1 MLTLCVKLRIYSHSS
16 VTLRCL
22 PTSVKSHSKRNE
34 LNTIAIHKPLSIC
47 VLFVFSLGKQ
57 ILIAC
62 SLLFFASSKP
72 TILFTLQRKPYL
84 EIYCQF
90 SYGFL
95 ATCVYNT
102 IVIIACCYFA
112 FRARQV
118 PSNYNESKFI
128 AISVYSTV
136 IVCLA
141 AVPVYSTAIDVA
153 QKILTLIVAL
163 LFNTYLTLACLYL
176 PKIYAIHFAGEEA
189 QQTWRTQ
196 FESSAAANERPA
208 TEMTQAPAKTTT
220 TS

>member
-1 MLTLCVKLRIYSHSS
+1 MEIDLC
-16 VTLRCL
+16 
-22 PTSVKSHSKRNE
+22 
-34 LNTIAIHKPLSIC
+34 NTN
-47 VLFVFSLGKQ
+47 FVIFFGKQ
-57 ILIAC
+57 VLLAC
-62 SLLFFASSKP
+62 STIFFASSKP
-72 TILFTLQRKPYL
+72 TILFPLHRQPYL

-95 ATCVYNT
+95 ATCAYNT
-102 IVIIACCYFA
+102 IVIMACCYFA

-176 PKIYAIHFAGEEA
+176 PKIYAIHFAGEKA
-189 QQTWRTQ
+189 QKTWRTQ
-196 FESSAAANERPA
+196 TERSGSVA
-208 TEMTQAPAKTTT
+208 TDMTQAQATTNI
-220 TS
+220 